1 MKVILSYGNYFN
13 HGKQYQI
20 KFEYDNQEEV
30 KSTKELMD
38 KLKDTK
44 SFNYYYLTNSSKIS
58 LRPTNIYGGTDIPK
72 EILHPFISMFL
83 SIKNTTVIIG
93 NKVFN
98 SYETNKIT
106 EAINSLHINATLSK
120 GIYFSTN
127 STYYVTFKY
136 ASEEQQDELLY
147 EFYNNLN
154 LQDGINS
161 QRVKEWKEHIMPFLV
176 NRTGDITDKNANII
190 GGTNIPEDLLK
201 EYIKLFI
208 EEHNIIINVGS
219 KQFKDKFDE
228 QEFEEALSYIVPER
242 AKIRKK
248 ETISIT

>member
-20 KFEYDNQEEV
+20 KFEYQNQKEV
-30 KSTKELMD
+30 QDTKELMD

-44 SFNYYYLTNSSKIS
+44 TFNYYYLTDSKNIS
-58 LRPTNIYGGTDIPK
+58 LKPTNIYGGTNVPKDI
-72 EILHPFISMFL
+72 IHPFISMFL
-83 SIKNTTVIIG
+83 SIKNVSVVIG
-93 NKVFN
+93 SKVFT
-98 SYETNKIT
+98 SYETNKIN

-120 GIYFSTN
+120 GIYFSTS
-127 STYYVTFKY
+127 STYYIVFKY
-136 ASEEQQDELLY
+136 ATKEQQDELLY
-147 EFYNNLN
+147 EFHTKLR
-154 LQDGINS
+154 LQNGINS
-161 QRVKEWKEHIMPFLV
+161 QRAIDGKEYIMPFLV
-176 NRTGDITDKNANII
+176 NHTGDITDKNANII

-208 EEHNIIINVGS
+208 EEHNMIINVGS
-219 KQFKDKFDE
+219 KQFKEKFDE

-248 ETISIT
+248 ETITTA